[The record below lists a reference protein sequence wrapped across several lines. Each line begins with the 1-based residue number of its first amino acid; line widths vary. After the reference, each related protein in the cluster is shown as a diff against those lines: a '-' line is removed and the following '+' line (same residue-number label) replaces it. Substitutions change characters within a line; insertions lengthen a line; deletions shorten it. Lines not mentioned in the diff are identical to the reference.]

1 MASRIDDYALIGDC
15 ETAALVGRD
24 GAVDWLCWPR
34 FDSAACFAALVGTA
48 DNGRWLIGCADP
60 AARVSR
66 RYRGPTLIL
75 ETEIETPTGAAIVL
89 DFMPPRGRSTLIRL
103 VCGKR
108 GQVALRTELLIRF
121 DYGSLVPWVTRLDDG
136 ALCAVEGPDMAVL
149 RTPVA
154 LHGDHL
160 KIVGPFTVSVGET
173 VPFVLSYGAS
183 HLAPPGLIDVSKAL
197 TETEAF
203 WRDWADLARPAGT
216 YAGPVLRSL
225 ITLKALT
232 HKPTGAIVAAP
243 TTSLPERLGGKRNWD
258 YRFCWLR
265 DATFTLLALMNA
277 GYYEDARSWRN
288 WLLRVVAGD
297 PARVQIMYG
306 VTGEHRLPEW
316 EVPWLDGYR
325 GAKPVRVG
333 NAAFKQLQIDVYGE
347 IMDALHH
354 GRHGKLGTSEEGWD
368 LQRGLLDHLETIWAK
383 PDHGIWEVRGDQQHF
398 TNSKVMAWVAL
409 DRAIKTVE
417 HFKLEGPLARW
428 RKMRSAI
435 HDDVCRYGFNPELGA
450 FTQSYGSKQLD
461 ASALLI
467 PLVGFLSPQDPRVK
481 STVDAIK
488 KHLVVDS
495 LVRRYDSAAGMD
507 GLPPGEGVFLP
518 CSFWLADN
526 LILLGRRE
534 EARALFERLL
544 SLRNDVGLLSEEY
557 DVEAK
562 CLVGNFPQALSH
574 IALIN
579 TAHALAAQT
588 RHRRH
593 ETSAADA
600 KAGENDMAAEVS
612 PLT

>member
-1 MASRIDDYALIGDC
+1 M
-15 ETAALVGRD
+15 
-24 GAVDWLCWPR
+24 
-34 FDSAACFAALVGTA
+34 SA
-48 DNGRWLIGCADP
+48 
-60 AARVSR
+60 
-66 RYRGPTLIL
+66 
-75 ETEIETPTGAAIVL
+75 
-89 DFMPPRGRSTLIRL
+89 
-103 VCGKR
+103 
-108 GQVALRTELLIRF
+108 GQI
-121 DYGSLVPWVTRLDDG
+121 
-136 ALCAVEGPDMAVL
+136 
-149 RTPVA
+149 
-154 LHGDHL
+154 
-160 KIVGPFTVSVGET
+160 
-173 VPFVLSYGAS
+173 VPFALTYGAS
-183 HLAPPGLIDVSKAL
+183 HLAPPGAIDPIKAL
-197 TETEAF
+197 SETEAF
-203 WRDWADLARPAGT
+203 WRGWASQAKPPRQWSD
-216 YAGPVLRSL
+216 PVRRSL

-232 HKPTGAIVAAP
+232 HFPSGGIIAAP

-265 DATFTLLALMNA
+265 DATFTLIALMNA
-277 GYYEDARSWRN
+277 GYYEDAQAWRN
-288 WLLRVVAGD
+288 WLLRAVAGD

-325 GAKPVRVG
+325 GAKPVRAG
-333 NAAFKQLQIDVYGE
+333 NAAFKQIQIDVYGE

-368 LQRGLLDHLETIWAK
+368 LQRGLLDHLETIWAM

-398 TNSKVMAWVAL
+398 TNSKVMAWVAF

-417 HFKLEGPLARW
+417 YFKLDGPVERW
-428 RKMRSAI
+428 RKLRDAV
-435 HDDVCRYGFNPELGA
+435 HNDVCRYGFNPDLGA
-450 FTQSYGSKQLD
+450 FTQSYGSKHLD

-467 PLVGFLSPQDPRVK
+467 ALVGFLPPQDPRVK
-481 STVDAIK
+481 STVEAIK
-488 KHLVVDS
+488 KHLVVDG
-495 LVRRYDSAAGMD
+495 LVRRYDSAAGID

-579 TAHALAAQT
+579 TARALAAQA

-593 ETSAADA
+593 EAGAADA
-600 KAGENDMAAEVS
+600 EADENDEAAEIS
-612 PLT
+612 PLA